1 VFERKIR
8 ILINFLGRC
17 YRSSNEVLFHCPKC
31 DHHKKKLSVNVDK
44 NVFKCWICDYNGRDI
59 YRLVRAYGKY
69 EDVQDWKSVAN
80 IIDFSERAEEKEE
93 EKISLSLPKEFITLT
108 GNKVAPLSIAARK
121 YLKSRGITE
130 QQIAW
135 WKMGYCPDGKYSNR
149 IIIPSFDLEGELN
162 YFISRAYDDNW
173 MKYLNPPSNKDFIF
187 NELYLDWNKDVTIVE
202 GVFDAIVV
210 GNAIPLLGS
219 TLREDSYIFQKIVDK
234 CDKVYIALD
243 EDAKKKESKI
253 GRILTSYGVDVY
265 RVDTS
270 GFEDVGEMDSSIFH
284 ERKKSAEFLSLDNYL
299 LERILFQ

>member
-1 VFERKIR
+1 
-8 ILINFLGRC
+8 
-17 YRSSNEVLFHCPKC
+17 
-31 DHHKKKLSVNVDK
+31 
-44 NVFKCWICDYNGRDI
+44 
-59 YRLVRAYGKY
+59 
-69 EDVQDWKSVAN
+69 
-80 IIDFSERAEEKEE
+80 
-93 EKISLSLPKEFITLT
+93 
-108 GNKVAPLSIAARK
+108 
-121 YLKSRGITE
+121 
-130 QQIAW
+130 
-135 WKMGYCPDGKYSNR
+135 
-149 IIIPSFDLEGELN
+149 
-162 YFISRAYDDNW
+162 

-270 GFEDVGEMDSSIFH
+270 GFEDVGEMDSSIFQ
-284 ERKKSAEFLSLDNYL
+284 ERKKTAEFLSLDNYL

>member
-1 VFERKIR
+1 MFERKIQ
-8 ILINFLGRC
+8 ILINFLGRY
-17 YRSSNEVLFHCPKC
+17 YRSSNETLFYCPKC
-31 DHHKKKLSVNVDK
+31 QHHKRKLSVNVEK

-59 YRLVRAYGKY
+59 YRLVRSYGDASDIA
-69 EDVQDWKSVAN
+69 EWKKLSNV
-80 IIDFSERAEEKEE
+80 IDFAEHEKEKE
-93 EKISLSLPKEFITLT
+93 PEIQVRLPKEFVTLT
-108 GNKVAPLSIAARK
+108 GKESSPLSRAARK
-121 YLKSRGITE
+121 YLQSRGVTMD
-130 QQIAW
+130 QIVW
-135 WKMGYCPDGKYSNR
+135 WKMGYCPDGQYANR
-149 IIIPSFDLEGELN
+149 IIIPSFNLEGDLN

-173 MKYLNPPSNKDFIF
+173 MKYLNPSSNKDFIF
-187 NELYLDWNKDVTIVE
+187 NELYLDWNKDITIVE

-253 GRILTSYGVDVY
+253 GRILSSYGVDVY

-270 GFEDVGEMDSSIFH
+270 GFGDVGEMDQETFQA
-284 ERKKSAEFLSLDNYL
+284 RKKTAEVLSLDNYL